1 MLLYPFFRYGDLA
14 ANPDFT
20 ARVLTHVL
28 AGWGPQLILVLAGL
42 AIYVA
47 RQRGT
52 LRETP
57 ISRSVFDSMCI
68 WFFGAGYALVTSST
82 SMTYL
87 YVAAVPTTVLAAMCM
102 DRLSNRS
109 VGLIVGVLAVF
120 QVYVTFGGDVSFQA
134 KDDRRVLAAAAFLIE
149 QRPDLLAKD
158 KTAFLPRNHAAN
170 VGQYARGQNKRIV
183 MPKAFPA
190 ELRKHSVGSDERTLL
205 DFVEI
210 CNRLKEIRA
219 DWVILD
225 SDLFSES
232 FTAREFYV
240 RLRDDRNIRWI
251 ARFRDKAGSELL
263 VGEVTKGEGRPFS
276 EAPIMDADGLS
287 RTYERKYDRINF
299 LKHNVQYVDHY

>member
-1 MLLYPFFRYGDLA
+1 
-14 ANPDFT
+14 
-20 ARVLTHVL
+20 
-28 AGWGPQLILVLAGL
+28 
-42 AIYVA
+42 
-47 RQRGT
+47 
-52 LRETP
+52 
-57 ISRSVFDSMCI
+57 
-68 WFFGAGYALVTSST
+68 
-82 SMTYL
+82 MTYL